1 MGDRTPS
8 PSGQATRYSFRLA
21 GNVGPTLT
29 DAFPALRAQHEGGT
43 TTLTGSMPD
52 QAAVHGVLALIESLG
67 IELVAVERLPAGDES
82 TGSNDYRSSD
92 LSATFVPGKS

>member
-1 MGDRTPS
+1 
-8 PSGQATRYSFRLA
+8 
-21 GNVGPTLT
+21 
-29 DAFPALRAQHEGGT
+29 
-43 TTLTGSMPD
+43 MPD